1 MYFNYYSKT
10 IEITIIMCSEQR
22 KESLSDLRI
31 SVPVDHKMK
40 VTDIQKWKI
49 TDFCLERK
57 NVEHY
62 R

>member
-1 MYFNYYSKT
+1 
-10 IEITIIMCSEQR
+10 MCSEQR
-22 KESLSDLRI
+22 KLSLPDLRI
-31 SVPVDHKMK
+31 SVPIDHKMK